1 MSEAHMTFSVSSG
14 QPPVITPDAPS
25 ISETV
30 RVSRAL
36 QAALRSAE
44 ALASELDDLLQ
55 NLDEDS
61 SHQAVA
67 DAMQLDADLVRN
79 VREGQSSLTFLMK
92 KYVRTADSLKR

>member
-1 MSEAHMTFSVSSG
+1 MAEAQVTFSVSSG
-14 QPPVITPDAPS
+14 QPPVIAPDAVS

-44 ALASELDDLLQ
+44 ARGYELDDLLR

-67 DAMQLDADLVRN
+67 DAMQLDAEL
-79 VREGQSSLTFLMK
+79 L
-92 KYVRTADSLKR
+92 KYVR